1 MKPSIGDA
9 KVDKILTQFSQ
20 MYRNEEYIN
29 ELICPKLKVKEK
41 SGKFAKYGK
50 ENLRTYTDQI
60 LRAPGVRANSVDYT
74 VSQGTYLC
82 AERALEKGVPDEF
95 LNNTD
100 DPYDAKRDAA
110 TVIMDNEM
118 VNQEKALQT
127 FIASTTNLPLN
138 VTLTGTDQWNDYAN
152 SSPLTDI
159 NTAITT
165 MKAASGKRPNTIVLS
180 FDVMVK
186 LKSHPD
192 VRDAVKYTSG
202 GQLSDSAFVTFLKD
216 YFNLKNV
223 FIGSAI
229 YNSAVEGQTDV
240 LADIWTK
247 DAWLFYIND
256 KPTLQRAS
264 FGYTFEDVPR
274 QVDIYREE
282 PKLQDVVRIRH
293 SYDQNIMDTN
303 LGYYIKNAIA

>member
-1 MKPSIGDA
+1 MKPSVGDA

-20 MYRNEEYIN
+20 MYRNEEYVN
-29 ELICPKLKVKEK
+29 EFICPKLKVKEK
-41 SGKFAKYGK
+41 TGKFAKYGK
-50 ENLRTYTDQI
+50 ENLRAYAGQI
-60 LRAPGVRANSVDYT
+60 YRAPGVRANSVDYT
-74 VSQGTYLC
+74 VSQGTYIC

-118 VNQEKALQT
+118 INQEKALQT

-138 VTLTGTDQWNDYAN
+138 VTLTGTDQWNDYVN
-152 SSPLTDI
+152 SNPIGDI
-159 NTAITT
+159 NTAIRTV
-165 MKAASGKRPNTIVLS
+165 KAATGVRPNTMLLS
-180 FDVMVK
+180 FDVMMT

-192 VRDAVKYTSG
+192 VRDAVKYTNG
-202 GQLSDSAFVTFLKD
+202 GQLSDDAFVAFLKG

-223 FIGSAI
+223 YIGSAV
-229 YNSAVEGQTDV
+229 YNSSVEGQADSISDV
-240 LADIWTK
+240 WTK
-247 DAWLFYIND
+247 DAWLFYINPSPSLM
-256 KPTLQRAS
+256 KAS

-274 QVDIYREE
+274 QVDVYREE
-282 PKLQDVVRIRH
+282 EKIQDVVRIRH
-293 SYDQNIMDTN
+293 SYDQNIMDSN

>member
-1 MKPSIGDA
+1 MKPSVGDA

-20 MYRNEEYIN
+20 MYRNEEYVN
-29 ELICPKLKVKEK
+29 EKICPTLKVKEK

-50 ENLRTYTDQI
+50 ENLRTYSNMI

-74 VSQGTYLC
+74 VSQGDYKC

-95 LNNTD
+95 INNTD

-127 FIASTTNLPLN
+127 YIASTTNLPLN

-152 SSPLTDI
+152 SDPIDDI
-159 NTAITT
+159 NTAIRTI
-165 MKAASGKRPNTIVLS
+165 KAATGVRPNTLLLS
-180 FDVMVK
+180 FDVMVM

-192 VRDAVKYTSG
+192 VRDQVKYTNG
-202 GQLSDSAFVTFLKD
+202 GQLSDDAFIKFCKEF
-216 YFNLKNV
+216 FNLKNV
-223 FIGSAI
+223 YIGTAI
-229 YNSAVEGQTDV
+229 YNSAVEGQTDS
-240 LADIWTK
+240 LADVWTK
-247 DAWLFYIND
+247 DAWLFYVND

-282 PKLQDVVRIRH
+282 QKLQDVVRIRH
-293 SYDQNIMDTN
+293 SYDQNVMDTN